1 MPTYVA
7 TTKSKARLI
16 VSFGIDFSQMTDLH
30 YVIYFLLRIFS
41 ESIFIAFNLAPE
53 DNGVKFHE
61 CKCKLFSVK
70 PFFDYIDHKNSAKHS
85 DFEEKFVK
93 SQIATNP
100 TRI

>member
-16 VSFGIDFSQMTDLH
+16 VSFGIDYSQMTDLH
-30 YVIYFLLRIFS
+30 YYVIYFLLRIFS

-61 CKCKLFSVK
+61 RKCKLFSVTWLLK
-70 PFFDYIDHKNSAKHS
+70 TMESSSMNVNANYFP
-85 DFEEKFVK
+85 
-93 SQIATNP
+93 
-100 TRI
+100 